1 MPDQEPPAADEAP
14 YIRFLSIRRFRGIE
28 KLLWRPGKGVN
39 VLLGGGDV
47 GKTTILEAIAL
58 LLNPTNASTLS
69 DADYWQR
76 KYEDGFEIGAVMAL
90 PLSCGIAE
98 QRKSVWPWEG
108 DGTTAKDRKSTR
120 LHSSL

>member
-1 MPDQEPPAADEAP
+1 MRISDW
-14 YIRFLSIRRFRGIE
+14 SS
-28 KLLWRPGKGVN
+28 
-39 VLLGGGDV
+39 DV
-47 GKTTILEAIAL
+47 CSSDLTTILEAIAL

-98 QRKSVWPWEG
+98 QRKSVWPWEWE
-108 DGTTAKDRKSTR
+108 GTPAKVPDMDAEEGQPNAPVFYLRVCGRTDFELQHEIR
-120 LHSSL
+120 QHDAIFDHFHV